1 MDNSLF
7 KFLFYWVY
15 SARTYRI
22 IKSTVHKSNFNKID
36 YYTHVY
42 DTYEI
47 PTEKERFQYADKLLK
62 IYSQASL
69 VLTSRLHCILPS
81 LGLGVPAIY
90 FNQINDYELSACRKK
105 GIVELFNKIDLSRS
119 SVINNPFGKIKNISK
134 IKNKTKFMKYA
145 KELELTIK
153 KFLYDKEK

>member
-1 MDNSLF
+1 M
-7 KFLFYWVY
+7 
-15 SARTYRI
+15 
-22 IKSTVHKSNFNKID
+22 
-36 YYTHVY
+36 
-42 DTYEI
+42 
-47 PTEKERFQYADKLLK
+47 
-62 IYSQASL
+62 
-69 VLTSRLHCILPS
+69 HCILPS